1 MRELKVTSHEI
12 KLIPVPKLTGGWKAA
27 SLAASWRAKG
37 DPAGC
42 VTCARAKRTTQQ
54 SGIPLFF
61 LGKFPVVGRVGS
73 PILRRVD
80 AMQSAF
86 VRLRIDPAPK
96 VGKLEGQPKVRIGE
110 DAADETRESDSRIR
124 ALTVGNEVARGPTRA
139 KAAGAE
145 QDFGGET

>member
-1 MRELKVTSHEI
+1 M
-12 KLIPVPKLTGGWKAA
+12 
-27 SLAASWRAKG
+27 
-37 DPAGC
+37 
-42 VTCARAKRTTQQ
+42 TCARAKRTTQQ

-61 LGKFPVVGRVGS
+61 LGKFP
-73 PILRRVD
+73 
-80 AMQSAF
+80 
-86 VRLRIDPAPK
+86 PK

-110 DAADETRESDSRIR
+110 DVADETRESDSRIR